1 MVVVDVA
8 VFCGL
13 IALTVPID
21 DQTEKNG
28 WTGPLSLIAAASLL
42 STVAPYFQY
51 WVLDAALARAP
62 ATDCCY
68 V

>member
-1 MVVVDVA
+1 MVVDVA

-42 STVAPYFQY
+42 SPLISSIGCWTLPWHELQPA
-51 WVLDAALARAP
+51 